1 MVEKMAVFRV
11 ITVLL
16 LFPQFVWSQWIT
28 PHVNRDIRRGNQ
40 EQGKGNYSEAL
51 QQYQAAALKDSLNP
65 VLWYNQANALYRSG
79 NVDSA
84 MYFYEQ
90 AARTLERPEHKSR
103 AFYNLGNVHMQK
115 ESWDKAIR
123 SYISALQANP
133 NDANARYNLAYALR
147 MLQQQEQKEK
157 KNEDKSKPDEQEG
170 EQQQQ
175 PSDQEP
181 NEDKKEGEQQ
191 MRNHRMTR
199 EQAEQLID
207 AMNRKEEKLQ
217 EQKNEE
223 GGSQNSRKGK
233 DW

>member
-11 ITVLL
+11 IILL
-16 LFPQFVWSQWIT
+16 LFPQFMWSQWIT
-28 PHVNRDIRRGNQ
+28 PHINRDIRRGNSAQ
-40 EQGKGNYSEAL
+40 QDGKYAEAQDYYSSGWA
-51 QQYQAAALKDSLNP
+51 KDSLNP
-65 VLWYNQANALYRSG
+65 LLLYNKGNAFYRSG
-79 NVDSA
+79 NVDTA

-90 AARTLERPEHKSR
+90 AAQKLKRPEHQSR
-103 AFYNLGNVHMQK
+103 AHYNLGNAHMQK

-133 NDANARYNLAYALR
+133 EDQNARYNLAYALR
-147 MLQQQEQKEK
+147 MLQQQQQQQQQQ
-157 KNEDKSKPDEQEG
+157 DKSKQDEQQD
-170 EQQQQ
+170 QQQQ
-175 PSDQEP
+175 QQQSGQES
-181 NEDKKEGEQQ
+181 EQDKKEKEQP
-191 MRNHRMTR
+191 MRNNRMTR

-223 GGSQNSRKGK
+223 GQGTSSKKEK